1 VKRRETR
8 NATNQEAGVVDAR
21 VGLLRSGACDAGRRW
36 AETFRAG
43 LRQEGRAV
51 AGGWPGT
58 MPEARAMVRSSYSAE
73 VSRRRAAPLTSDEIE
88 WLARIVYA
96 SARQDWLS
104 RAEREAPD
112 PAR

>member
-1 VKRRETR
+1 MKRREPR
-8 NATNQEAGVVDAR
+8 SAANPQEGPVDGR
-21 VGLLRSGACDAGRRW
+21 VTLLRSGACDAGRRW

-43 LRQEGRAV
+43 LLLEGRAV

-58 MPEARAMVRSSYSAE
+58 MPEARAVVRASFAAE
-73 VSRRRAAPLTSDEIE
+73 VARRRVGALSSEEIE

-104 RAEREAPD
+104 RAEREAPE